1 MIRSSLPEC
10 PELEEGSWL
19 LSSPWLQNPPRHSS
33 SQEADRGSS
42 KGISVT
48 GFFFSIFFC
57 RGCIGGWEA
66 ETERVGRVEK
76 P

>member
-33 SQEADRGSS
+33 SQEADQGSS
-42 KGISVT
+42 KGISVK
-48 GFFFSIFFC
+48 GFFLFFSIFLQGM
-57 RGCIGGWEA
+57 RWGVGGRNRESW
-66 ETERVGRVEK
+66 
-76 P
+76 